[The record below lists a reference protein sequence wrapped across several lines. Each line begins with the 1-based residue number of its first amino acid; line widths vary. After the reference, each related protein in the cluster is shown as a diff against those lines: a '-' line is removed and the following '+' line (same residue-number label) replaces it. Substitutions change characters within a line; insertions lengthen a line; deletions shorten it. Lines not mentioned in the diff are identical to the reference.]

1 VKKKKKTF
9 TNIEF
14 QVQTK
19 YGWKTLKTETDMPD
33 LEVMEQLE
41 KYEETYSD
49 KRVRIHAEGNKKVF
63 EDYNFYIVRKDPNM
77 SSKKIPTDFKRLSS
91 FPLSVESK
99 LLKTTQDAGKNIKVV
114 DVDNNVLS
122 EINLDKDRVITN
134 TI

>member
-1 VKKKKKTF
+1 MKKKKTF

-77 SSKKIPTDFKRLSS
+77 SSKKIPTDFNPDKYLN
-91 FPLSVESK
+91 
-99 LLKTTQDAGKNIKVV
+99 AGKNIKVV

>member
-1 VKKKKKTF
+1 
-9 TNIEF
+9 
-14 QVQTK
+14 
-19 YGWKTLKTETDMPD
+19 
-33 LEVMEQLE
+33 
-41 KYEETYSD
+41 
-49 KRVRIHAEGNKKVF
+49 
-63 EDYNFYIVRKDPNM
+63 M